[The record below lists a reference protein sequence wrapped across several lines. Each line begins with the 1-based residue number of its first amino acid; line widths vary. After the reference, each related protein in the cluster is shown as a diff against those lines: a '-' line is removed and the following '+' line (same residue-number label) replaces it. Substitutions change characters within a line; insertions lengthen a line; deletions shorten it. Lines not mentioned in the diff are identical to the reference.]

1 MSTEASNDNNAVG
14 KRVKRSS
21 SKYEE
26 VDASNSVSIEL
37 KLHPILKTYNYTTNR
52 LQFIQHKIIKVL
64 WKNRLCWPFQK
75 PVDTEEIGI
84 PDYYNVIKNPMD
96 LGTVKRKLENFE
108 YQMGDEALTDIRLV
122 FDNCFLY
129 NNPQA
134 DVYSMA
140 KDLEGVFET
149 KMKDYPDHEPE
160 QRIMKTPTIGKS
172 ATKTVLT
179 SSTSDLSTPARVSVS
194 SVKTPSKSLKKG
206 VKRKADTTTP
216 ESSDQVSTTTHSPLL
231 TKSGKNKALKKLSI
245 EAPNTVPLSAVNS
258 ELKHCMILVKE
269 LMGRKH
275 STYAW
280 PFYTPVDVKTLGLH
294 DYFTI
299 IKEPM
304 DLGTIKLKLEN
315 AEFSSA
321 LHFARDLRLIFSNC
335 FKYNPPDHD
344 VVGMAK
350 KLEIAFETKF
360 AKIPLSNH
368 LTPNSKTPK
377 NPPVKTNITK
387 NGSSSLPIT
396 KLQSPNPPPISDGS
410 DAIDSDDDLY
420 GKNIQLLQDQMKAI
434 KNKLAELEAYKAISK
449 KPKSQKASSVAL
461 PKPKKPRIPKEP
473 KILKNPRKITSTPK
487 SSKASKSS
495 KNIHTETLVP
505 TVTSTTPVAM
515 SYDEIRQLSM
525 DINGLP
531 GDKLGKVVHII
542 QAREPNLQGKDATPE
557 EIEIHFETLKPGTLR
572 ELQRYVVECQKE
584 IKKVP
589 PLKKAVEL
597 ESEEKRKKQKEHQKS
612 SIDTKN
618 SEMSGKSTNK
628 SQNMSRLSSSSSS
641 NVSDGASSSLEEE
654 ISPIKPVASTNNEIE
669 VADHILNE
677 TVPSGDLKQKEPSS
691 PLKSPE
697 ASSEIL
703 SSEVSESDVKCFAD
717 PTSQKIYS
725 LTEQDQD
732 PEVSFDMNRSIE
744 SEKKTSLNNWSSLA
758 DGNVSLKPVLKQA
771 SRFEEFKRQAQER
784 LERQKALEQQEE
796 HLKQEK
802 ERQEADRKLE
812 EEEKQREREEEEAF
826 NLIVEKNVSPSSVS
840 DDISSSA
847 VTPKPVT
854 PPIVAPEPDPKITPQ
869 STSVPVV
876 IEKSKQEL
884 ERERREKLRE
894 EQRRQRQS
902 MMPSIDMNMQAEI
915 MRTFETNHHL

>member
-1 MSTEASNDNNAVG
+1 MNAETSNDANTVG

-26 VDASNSVSIEL
+26 VEASNSTSIEQ

-75 PVDTEEIGI
+75 PVDIEELGI
-84 PDYYNVIKNPMD
+84 PDYYNLVKNPMD

-140 KDLEGVFET
+140 KDLEGIFES

-160 QRIMKTPTIGKS
+160 HRIMKTPAVGKS
-172 ATKTVLT
+172 GTKIVQAST
-179 SSTSDLSTPARVSVS
+179 TSDLCLPTRVVTPST
-194 SVKTPSKSLKKG
+194 KTPNKSIKKG

-231 TKSGKNKALKKLSI
+231 SKSGKNKASKKALAESLSL
-245 EAPNTVPLSAVNS
+245 APSSASSS
-258 ELKHCMILVKE
+258 ELKSCMVLIKE
-269 LMGRKH
+269 LLGRKH
-275 STYAW
+275 ANHAW

-294 DYFTI
+294 DYFKI

-304 DLGTIKLKLEN
+304 DLGTAKLKLDKGEY
-315 AEFSSA
+315 SSA
-321 LHFARDLRLIFSNC
+321 LTFARDIRLIFSNC
-335 FKYNPPDHD
+335 YKYNPPDHD

-350 KLEIAFETKF
+350 KLEVAFETKF

-368 LTPNSKTPK
+368 INSNSKPLKT
-377 NPPVKTNITK
+377 PPVKTSITK
-387 NGSSSLPIT
+387 NGSASLPIP
-396 KLQSPNPPPISDGS
+396 KLQSPIAPTVSDGS

-420 GKNIQLLQDQMKAI
+420 GKNIQLLQEQMKAI
-434 KNKLAELEAYKAISK
+434 KNKLAELEAYKSNSK
-449 KPKSQKASSVAL
+449 KPKSQKNPTGPQ
-461 PKPKKPRIPKEP
+461 PKPKKPRAPKEP
-473 KILKNPRKITSTPK
+473 KAPKNPRKITSTPK
-487 SSKASKSS
+487 SSKTSKLN
-495 KNIHTETLVP
+495 KQIHSETLVP
-505 TVTSTTPVAM
+505 TVTSTTPVPM

-531 GDKLGKVVHII
+531 GDKLGRVVHII

-572 ELQRYVVECQKE
+572 ELQRYVIDCQKE

-589 PLKKAVEL
+589 PLKKTVEQA
-597 ESEEKRKKQKEHQKS
+597 SEEKVPKVLENNSTETKITEKS
-612 SIDTKN
+612 A
-618 SEMSGKSTNK
+618 KSTNK
-628 SQNMSRLSSSSSS
+628 SQSRSRLSSSSSS
-641 NVSDGASSSLEEE
+641 NSSDGASSSLEEE
-654 ISPIKPVASTNNEIE
+654 ISPIKPVSCAPTKINEPTQPI
-669 VADHILNE
+669 
-677 TVPSGDLKQKEPSS
+677 PPRDLKLEEPAS

-697 ASSEIL
+697 VSSEML

-717 PTSQKIYS
+717 PTAQKIYS
-725 LTEQDQD
+725 LAEQDQD
-732 PEVSFDMNRSIE
+732 PDISFDMNRSLE
-744 SEKKTSLNNWSSLA
+744 SEKKPSLNNWSSLA
-758 DGNVSLKPVLKQA
+758 DGNVSLNPVLKQA

-826 NLIVEKNVSPSSVS
+826 NLIVEKNTSPLSTPDPV
-840 DDISSSA
+840 SSSSL
-847 VTPKPVT
+847 VPKPVAT
-854 PPIVAPEPDPKITPQ
+854 ANPSTVPDCKPTPQ
-869 STSVPVV
+869 SNPIPVKT
-876 IEKSKQEL
+876 EKSKQEL

-915 MRTFETNHHL
+915 MRTFETSHHL